1 MSDDKPS
8 PRDRLLDTASRLFYS
23 EGIHSVGVDRLVR
36 DADVT
41 LATFYRHFPT
51 KETLVE
57 AYLRAT
63 DQRLRGNVENALKD
77 RDPRQA
83 LEALLDLIGQ
93 RTNAP
98 GFRGCQF
105 INAAAEYPD
114 SAHPVHIAVSDHR
127 AWFRTVATEIAR
139 QIGHPAPGEAG
150 EFLVLLH
157 DGALVAAELD
167 DPKAVRTAV
176 KNAALQLLV
185 PHATTSTRPVAEPG

>member
-1 MSDDKPS
+1 MSDDKLS

-51 KETLVE
+51 KEMLVE

-114 SAHPVHIAVSDHR
+114 TGHPVHVAVSDHR
-127 AWFRTVATEIAR
+127 AWFRTVATDIAR
-139 QIGHPAPGEAG
+139 QIGHPDPGEAS

-167 DPKAVRTAV
+167 DPKAVRAAV
-176 KNAALQLLV
+176 KKAALQLLV
-185 PHATTSTRPVAEPG
+185 PHATTSTRSVVEPG

>member
-1 MSDDKPS
+1 VSNGEPG
-8 PRDRLLDTASRLFYS
+8 PRERLLDSASRLFYN

-36 DADVT
+36 DAGVT

-51 KETLVE
+51 KEALVE

-93 RTNAP
+93 RTSAP

-114 SAHPVHIAVSDHR
+114 TAHPVRIAVSDHR
-127 AWFRTVATEIAR
+127 AWFRKVASEIAR
-139 QIGHPAPGEAG
+139 QIGYPDPAEAG
-150 EFLVLLH
+150 EYLVLLH

-167 DPKAVRTAV
+167 DPEAVRTAV
-176 KNAALQLLV
+176 KNAALRLLDPRAV
-185 PHATTSTRPVAEPG
+185 TSTRSA

>member
-1 MSDDKPS
+1 MSNDKLS
-8 PRDRLLDTASRLFYS
+8 PRDRLLDSASRLFYN

-51 KETLVE
+51 KEALVE

-93 RTNAP
+93 RTSAP

-114 SAHPVHIAVSDHR
+114 TAHPVHIAVCDHR
-127 AWFRTVATEIAR
+127 AWFRKVATEVAR
-139 QIGHPAPGEAG
+139 EIGHPDPDEAG

-176 KNAALQLLV
+176 KNAALQLLDPRAV
-185 PHATTSTRPVAEPG
+185 TSSRSA

>member
-1 MSDDKPS
+1 MSNHKLS
-8 PRDRLLDTASRLFYS
+8 PRDRLLDSASRLFYS

-51 KETLVE
+51 KEALVE
-57 AYLRAT
+57 AYLHAT

-93 RTNAP
+93 RTNAA

-114 SAHPVHIAVSDHR
+114 TAHPVHVAVRDHR
-127 AWFRTVATEIAR
+127 AWFRKVATEVAR
-139 QIGHPAPGEAG
+139 EIGHPDPEEAG

-167 DPKAVRTAV
+167 DPKTVRTAV
-176 KNAALQLLV
+176 KNAALQLLD
-185 PHATTSTRPVAEPG
+185 PRGISS